1 MLLKFVYQYFF
12 FLLNNIPLD
21 GCTTLHISIHLLMN
35 IRGFSLFGYKV
46 CCSEHSYYKILCR
59 YTFSFLLGVYLKVE
73 LMSYMVILFSLLKT
87 GQTVS
92 PKSYTILGFHQQCV
106 SVPMY
111 PLKKQGARLGE
122 NAMIKVEDK
131 HPAQA
136 MSEDGGE
143 GRQPPGGSG
152 AVRNTEG

>member
-21 GCTTLHISIHLLMN
+21 GCTTLNISIHLLMN
-35 IRGFSLFGYKV
+35 IGGFSLFGYEES
-46 CCSEHSYYKILCR
+46 CSEHSYYKILCR

-73 LMSYMVILFSLLKT
+73 LMSYMVILFNLLKT

-92 PKSYTILGFHQQCV
+92 PKSYTILRFRQQCV

-111 PLKKQGARLGE
+111 ALKKQGAQLGE
-122 NAMIKVEDK
+122 NAQNLIQVVA
-131 HPAQA
+131 AQP
-136 MSEDGGE
+136 GE
-143 GRQPPGGSG
+143 YNLKNIESYTLIG
-152 AVRNTEG
+152 